1 MENCKFCSIL
11 NNEIPSRRVYEDQDV
26 LALLPKNM
34 SVYGHTLIIPKGH
47 YESLY
52 DIPDELLAKVSIVA
66 KKLAIQYQKT
76 IGATWSNLMN
86 AAGKDGQQ
94 SVPHFHFH
102 LLPRF
107 KDDGLDTRPVL
118 TPVEAD
124 KDLLLKRL
132 RWEA

>member
-11 NNEIPSRRVYEDQDV
+11 NNELPSRIVYEDEDV
-26 LALLPKNM
+26 IALLPKEVE
-34 SVYGHTLIIPKGH
+34 VYGHTLVIPKTH

-52 DIPDELLAKVSIVA
+52 DTPDEILGKLTVVA
-66 KKLAIQYQKT
+66 KKLALQYQKT
-76 IGATWSNLMN
+76 IGATWSNLMH

-107 KDDGLDTRPVL
+107 KDDGLDTWPKL
-118 TPVEAD
+118 THLQVD
-124 KDLLLKRL
+124 KDLMLQKLLGK
-132 RWEA
+132 